1 MFKWSLLIVA
11 LIFSFGCTK
20 SQNLDT
26 KVLTVVS
33 DQKVKGMDPINA
45 GDKYSI
51 NEVARVYEG
60 LLQFHYL
67 KRPYTLQPA
76 LAESLPKVSDDGLTY
91 TVKLKK
97 GILFHDNKCFKDG
110 KGRELVAED
119 VVYSI
124 KRLADAHNHSIGWW
138 ILDGRLKGLNEW
150 RKKYEDKDASDYSEV
165 VEGLKA
171 IDKYTVQFVLSKPFP
186 QFQYSLA
193 MPYTFIV
200 AKEAVEHYKKDFLN
214 NPVGTGPYVTGTYT
228 QSNQIIYT
236 KNPKFRDEFYP
247 SEGAAG
253 DKEAGLL
260 DSAGKKL
267 PFAEKIVVRIITE
280 TQPAWLSFEK
290 GKTDYYK
297 IPKDNFETVVT
308 PSKELTDAYVKKG
321 IKLRI
326 TPDLDITYMA
336 FNNDDKLF
344 QGEKGTKL
352 KQAMSLAYNV
362 DESNKLFYGGYAI
375 PAQTIVP
382 PGIAGYDKD
391 YKNPYA
397 GFDIEKAKKL
407 LAEAGY
413 PGGKGLPVIQYET
426 VADSTAR
433 QMGDFLSK
441 KMAAIGVKIQV
452 NPNTWPELVKKTHAR
467 QAQMFGMAW
476 GADYPDAE
484 NFLQLLYGPN
494 ASPGPNGSN
503 YNDPKFNKM
512 YEKAVVMQ
520 DSPERTKLYEEMA
533 QYLVEKMPMILG
545 VHRTSFTVKHGW
557 LKNYKFSTFEY
568 GNEKYMDVDLAKKA
582 KLAPKL

>member
-1 MFKWSLLIVA
+1 MFKWSLIITA

-20 SQNLDT
+20 SRNLDT

-51 NEVARVYEG
+51 NEIARTYEG

-67 KRPYTLQPA
+67 KRPYSLEPA
-76 LAESLPKVSDDGLTY
+76 LAESMPEVSEDGLTY
-91 TVKLKK
+91 KFKLKK

-124 KRLADAHNHSIGWW
+124 KRLADTHNHSIGWW

-150 RKKYEDKDASDYSEV
+150 RDKYANKDAADYGEV
-165 VEGLKA
+165 VEGVKA
-171 IDKYTVQFVLSKPFP
+171 LDSYTIQFVLAKPFP
-186 QFQYSLA
+186 QFLYSLA
-193 MPYTFIV
+193 MPYTFVV
-200 AKEAVEHYKKDFLN
+200 AREAVEHYGKDFLN
-214 NPVGTGPYVTGTYT
+214 NPVGTGPFVTDAYT
-228 QSNQIIYT
+228 QSNQIVYT
-236 KNPKFRDEFYP
+236 KNPKYRDEYYP
-247 SEGAAG
+247 TEGAAG

-260 DSAGKKL
+260 DSAGKKIPL
-267 PFAEKIVVRIITE
+267 VEKIIVRIITE
-280 TQPAWLSFEK
+280 TQPAWLNLEK

-297 IPKDNFETVVT
+297 IPKDNFETVIT
-308 PSKELTDAYVKKG
+308 PSKELSDSYSKKG
-321 IKLRI
+321 MSLRV

-336 FNNDDKLF
+336 FNYDDPLF
-344 QGEKGTKL
+344 KGEKGLLL
-352 KQAMSLAYNV
+352 KRAMSLAYDV
-362 DESNKLFYGGYAI
+362 SESNKLFYGDNAI

-397 GFDIEKAKKL
+397 GHNVEKAKEL
-407 LAEAGY
+407 LKQAGY
-413 PGGKGLPVIQYET
+413 PEGKGLPVINYET

-433 QMGDFLSK
+433 QMGEFFQK

-452 NPNTWPELVKKTHAR
+452 NSNTWPELVKKTHAR
-467 QAQMFGMAW
+467 QAQMYGMAW

-494 ASPGPNGSN
+494 SSPGPNGSN
-503 YNDPKFNKM
+503 YNDPKFNEM
-512 YEKAVVMQ
+512 YERAVVMQ
-520 DSPERTKLYEEMA
+520 DSPERTKLYQEMA
-533 QYLVEKMPMILG
+533 QYVAEKMPMILG
-545 VHRTSFTVKHGW
+545 VHRTSFIVKHGW
-557 LKNYKFSTFEY
+557 LRNYKFSTFEY

-582 KLAPKL
+582 KLVEKL